1 MGIQP
6 DDHSTVFDAFQH
18 FSENKNDS
26 TAREALLKAVSVR
39 MENLSRKML
48 HSNKVVER
56 WEETMDISQQASVK
70 LWRAMGDAPIADVP
84 HLLRIMAMQI
94 RNVLKDRYRKY
105 AGPEGIG
112 RHHYSEAQIAVKN
125 QEGNGGMSP
134 LDACGEWDQSLE
146 SVDLH
151 DIVERLSEEDQE
163 IVNLLYYHGMSQ
175 TEAAAVLNISDK
187 TVRRRWQRAR
197 LALAD
202 ALEAGLASYGR
213 LE

>member
-1 MGIQP
+1 MGMQP
-6 DDHSTVFDAFQH
+6 ENHSTVFVAFQH
-18 FSENKNDS
+18 YSENRNDS

-56 WEETMDISQQASVK
+56 WEETLDISQQASLK
-70 LWRAMGDAPIADVP
+70 LWRAMGDAPIADVQ

-94 RNVLKDRYRKY
+94 RNVLKDRYRTY

-112 RHHYSEAQIAVKN
+112 RHHHSEAQIASKD
-125 QEGNGGMSP
+125 QEGKGSLSP
-134 LDACGEWDQSLE
+134 LDAYGEWDQHLE

-151 DIVERLSEEDQE
+151 EIVERLSEEDQE

-175 TEAAAVLNISDK
+175 IEAAAVLNISDK

-202 ALEAGLASYGR
+202 ALEAS
-213 LE
+213 